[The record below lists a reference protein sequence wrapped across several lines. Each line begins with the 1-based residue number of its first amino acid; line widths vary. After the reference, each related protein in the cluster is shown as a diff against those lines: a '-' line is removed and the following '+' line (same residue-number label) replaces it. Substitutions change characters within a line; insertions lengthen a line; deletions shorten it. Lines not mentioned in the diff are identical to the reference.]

1 MYMTD
6 LLPSYA
12 ALPYY
17 EGDDVY
23 PVTRITAGAV
33 GVFGRRTFVLQA
45 FFGSEPF
52 CWVIEKDQ
60 AMALSKAIPELL
72 DDVRIEF
79 PELGEPLV
87 AAAPNLT
94 LVEPLQ
100 PLFRVGSIGVEYDR
114 LHDLVIFTL
123 VDADTMTGEGEEELI
138 DADAEPPEHQI
149 YTTRGQA
156 KLLGEQAEKTV
167 VAGRLLCPSCSMPI
181 DEFGHFCPPA
191 NPRTRRGGEIVH

>member
-1 MYMTD
+1 MTD
-6 LLPSYA
+6 SLPSYA

-33 GVFGRRTFVLQA
+33 GASGRRTFILQA
-45 FFGSEPF
+45 FFGPEPF
-52 CWVIEKDQ
+52 CWAIEKDQ
-60 AMALSKAIPELL
+60 ALALSKAIPELL
-72 DDVRIEF
+72 EDVRIEF

-87 AAAPNLT
+87 AAAPNLA
-94 LVEPLQ
+94 LAEPLQ

-123 VDADTMTGEGEEELI
+123 VDADTLNIEGEEVLI
-138 DADAEPPEHQI
+138 DADAEPPEHHLF
-149 YTTRGQA
+149 TTRGQA
-156 KLLGEQAEKTV
+156 KLLGEQAEKAV
-167 VAGRLLCPSCSMPI
+167 VAGRPLCPRCSLPM

-191 NPRTRRGGEIVH
+191 NPKLRRGGEVVH